1 MKIAVIG
8 AGWAGL
14 SAAIYLQ
21 RSGHQP
27 VVFEAARTLG
37 GRARSVQS
45 PPLNATIDNGQHILL
60 GAYTETW
67 ALMRELQIPLESRLQ
82 RLRLSLQA
90 ADGSFRL
97 KAALL
102 PAPLHLLGGIL
113 VARGLSVTER
123 VRLIT
128 LMQNLR
134 DRGWV
139 VPASATVGDWLRA
152 GRQSDS
158 VVRRFWRP
166 LCLATLNTPIEQAC
180 AQLLA
185 NVLRD
190 SLGGARGACDI
201 MLPRVRLS
209 ELWPTRAAEKLDL
222 RYGQAVRH
230 LNRLS
235 THVEVEGERFDAAL
249 IATNAPSAL
258 RLLKHDAPSSAGDAY
273 LTQLAALRYNP
284 IVTVTLELE
293 RAWKPPAPMLMLY
306 DYPEKCQFGQW
317 LFDGS
322 VAENPSKKI
331 PGPGPTR
338 TNPRIE
344 GQRSMLTVVI
354 SDARSLEQHAQ
365 ADIVAG
371 ILEQMREQIQGFPAL
386 PPVRGHATIIEKRAT
401 FAATPDLA
409 RPENATPWPRVWIAG
424 DYTDTGYPAVLE
436 GAVRSGK
443 RAAELIAAYFS

>member
-14 SAAIYLQ
+14 SAAVYLQ

-45 PPLNATIDNGQHILL
+45 PPLNATVDNGQHILL

-67 ALMRELQIPLESRLQ
+67 ALMHELQIPLESRLQ
-82 RLRLSLQA
+82 RLRLNLQA
-90 ADGSFRL
+90 ADGSFHL
-97 KAALL
+97 EAASL

-113 VARGLSVTER
+113 GARGLNVPER
-123 VRLIT
+123 VRFIT
-128 LMQNLR
+128 LMRSLR
-134 DRGWV
+134 ARGWI
-139 VPASATVGDWLRA
+139 VPASATVGDWLRTA
-152 GRQSDS
+152 RQSDQ

-190 SLGGARGACDI
+190 SLGGARDACDI
-201 MLPRVRLS
+201 LLPRVRLS
-209 ELWPTRAAEKLDL
+209 ELWPAQAAAKIDL
-222 RYGQAVRH
+222 RYGRAVRR

-235 THVEVEGERFDAAL
+235 THVEVEAERFDAAL
-249 IATNAPSAL
+249 IATNAPSAW
-258 RLLKHDAPSSAGDAY
+258 RLLKHDAPSPADKAY
-273 LTQLAALRYNP
+273 LAQLAALRYNA
-284 IVTVTLELE
+284 IATITLELE
-293 RAWKPPAPMLMLY
+293 HTWKLPAPMLMLY

-317 LFDGS
+317 LFDAS
-322 VAENPSKKI
+322 LFMKSPADRRRP
-331 PGPGPTR
+331 
-338 TNPRIE
+338 
-344 GQRSMLTVVI
+344 MLTVVI
-354 SDARSLEQHAQ
+354 SDAQALTMHAQ
-365 ADIVAG
+365 ETIVAG
-371 ILEQMREQIQGFPAL
+371 LLEQIREQTQGLAAL
-386 PPVRGHATIIEKRAT
+386 PPIRGHATIIEKRAT
-401 FAATPDLA
+401 FAATPGLV
-409 RPENATPWPRVWIAG
+409 RPKNTTPWPRVWLAG

-443 RAAELIAAYFS
+443 RAAELITGYFS